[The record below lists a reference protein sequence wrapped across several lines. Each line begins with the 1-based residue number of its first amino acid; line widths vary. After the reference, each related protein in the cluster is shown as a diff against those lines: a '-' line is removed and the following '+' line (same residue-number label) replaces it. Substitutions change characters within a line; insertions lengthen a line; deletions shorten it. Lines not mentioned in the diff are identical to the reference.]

1 MTRMPVKL
9 STVLLALFALLTL
22 SACGNNNNNNAN
34 SPAASPPATQQA
46 GTGGGA
52 TKEVTVNAVNW
63 EFSEPEIVA
72 NVGDTLKLTL
82 NNEKGVH
89 ALAIGDLGVDIKG
102 GETATIKLDKPGTYE
117 FHCSIQCGQGHDN
130 MVGQIIVQ

>member
-1 MTRMPVKL
+1 MRRISVKL
-9 STVLLALFALLTL
+9 STVLALVALLAL
-22 SACGNNNNNNAN
+22 SACGNSNNNNAN
-34 SPAASPPATQQA
+34 SPAPSAPASQQA

-82 NNEKGVH
+82 NNESGVH
-89 ALAIGDLGVDIKG
+89 GLEIPDLGV
-102 GETATIKLDKPGTYE
+102 
-117 FHCSIQCGQGHDN
+117 
-130 MVGQIIVQ
+130 